1 MEMDNDCID
10 LVEDDDDISNN
21 NPVSDRNP
29 SAGPFKSGD
38 QKADDSASSN
48 PLQQRPSINPALVQH
63 LFQKAWG
70 EKVRISSEALQL
82 SAEYLR
88 YFVVEA
94 VKRAQYEAALDGE
107 DVSSRACND
116 SVTNHMKEYRIIT
129 YIEQKRGWGIGD
141 LLRISV
147 IFLLFIIIVPLLYSS

>member
-88 YFVVEA
+88 YFVVGK
-94 VKRAQYEAALDGE
+94 VFFF
-107 DVSSRACND
+107 
-116 SVTNHMKEYRIIT
+116 
-129 YIEQKRGWGIGD
+129 
-141 LLRISV
+141 
-147 IFLLFIIIVPLLYSS
+147 FLWVVRL